1 MRSLGSFPVKRG
13 EADLDAMRVAKEMLE
28 AGECMLVFPEGTRQV
43 GDSIGEIFD
52 GTAWL
57 ASKAGTPVVPVG
69 IAGTEAAMPS
79 GSKFLKR
86 VPVAVAVGEVM
97 EPPIGLEGRKPI

>member
-1 MRSLGSFPVKRG
+1 
-13 EADLDAMRVAKEMLE
+13 MLE
-28 AGECMLVFPEGTRQV
+28 AGECMLVFPEPRQL

-57 ASKAGTPVVPVG
+57 ASKAGTPVVPVR
-69 IAGTEAAMPS
+69 IAGTEEAAMPS

-86 VPVAVAVGEVM
+86 VPVAVALGEVM
-97 EPPIGLEGRKPI
+97 EPPIGLEGRKPKSDLKFGPKN